1 VSPATRR
8 DGSDTFKGY
17 LLADFNEAFAVYLG
31 DQTVTPSQLNNDGQC
46 DALQT
51 VTLKTD
57 VTLSKSQKPNNH
69 GHCDGVTLSQGVDPD
84 GWTFNLEDGVS

>member
-1 VSPATRR
+1 M
-8 DGSDTFKGY
+8 
-17 LLADFNEAFAVYLG
+17 YLG
-31 DQTVTPSQLNNDGQC
+31 DQTVTPSQPNNDGQC

-69 GHCDGVTLSQGVDPD
+69 GHCDGVTLSQGVNPD
-84 GWTFNLEDGVS
+84 RWTFNLEDNVS